1 MRQIKSQLP
10 ADCVEERS
18 HHRYPSDQFSEAR
31 AAALWCWTPERCS
44 ASSSQCIAMYAK
56 PWGIAP
62 PPAAAGEQCYVAGHR
77 RGAQPASS
85 SQCMVQDCLSE
96 MPNGKWLK
104 GCQPLCAVKK
114 KCVAAKQC
122 GTILSG
128 VRPSPPPFFDNAKIL
143 KTWFYLVWCELRVMD
158 QLLPYTM
165 PCCCA

>member
-1 MRQIKSQLP
+1 MRQIESQLP

-18 HHRYPSDQFSEAR
+18 HHTTTGTLPTSSPKQEQR
-31 AAALWCWTPERCS
+31 RC
-44 ASSSQCIAMYAK
+44 
-56 PWGIAP
+56 G
-62 PPAAAGEQCYVAGHR
+62 AGHR
-77 RGAQPASS
+77 RGAQLAHPNVCETLGHRSPTCGSRRAVLCCWTPERCPASS

-128 VRPSPPPFFDNAKIL
+128 VRPSPPPFFGNAKIL